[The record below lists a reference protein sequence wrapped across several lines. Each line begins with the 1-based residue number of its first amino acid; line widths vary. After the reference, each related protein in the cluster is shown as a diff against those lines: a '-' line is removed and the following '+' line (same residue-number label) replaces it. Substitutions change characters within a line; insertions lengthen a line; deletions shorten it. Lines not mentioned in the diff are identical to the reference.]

1 MAAAQASYADD
12 VPSSSVLSVSC
23 DERHRFTKPPVAE
36 IVLIEGL
43 GVQGDSHAGETVQH
57 LHRLKKDAGAP
68 NLRQVHLIQAELF
81 DEVAAAGYTV
91 RPGDLGEN
99 VTTRGID
106 LLALATGTV
115 LRLGSTAAVRITGL
129 RNPCLQINGF
139 ESGLMKQ
146 LIGRDA
152 DGDVVR
158 RAGVM
163 AVVLAG
169 GVIRPGDPI
178 LVEPPAGEP
187 VPLQPV

>member
-1 MAAAQASYADD
+1 MAL
-12 VPSSSVLSVSC
+12 PSVLSVSR
-23 DERHRFTKPPVAE
+23 DDQHRFTKPPISE

-43 GVQGDSHAGETVQH
+43 GVEGDSHSGATVQH
-57 LHRLKKDAGAP
+57 LHRLRKDASAP
-68 NLRQVHLIQAELF
+68 NLRQVHLIHAELF

-91 RPGDLGEN
+91 HPGDLGEN

-106 LLALATGTV
+106 LLGLSTGTV
-115 LRLGSTAAVRITGL
+115 LRLGSEAAVRITGL

-139 ESGLMKQ
+139 ESGLMKE

-152 DGDVVR
+152 TGNVVR
-158 RAGVM
+158 KAGVM

-169 GVIRPGDPI
+169 GRIRAGDPI
-178 LVEPPAGEP
+178 LVEAPTGEP